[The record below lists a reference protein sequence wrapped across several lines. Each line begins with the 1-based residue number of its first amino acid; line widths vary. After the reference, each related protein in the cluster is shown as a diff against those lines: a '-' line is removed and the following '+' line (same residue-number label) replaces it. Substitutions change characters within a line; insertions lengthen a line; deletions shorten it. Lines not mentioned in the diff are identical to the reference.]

1 MTDTVSDTS
10 TAESPPDPPAS
21 GSTKSSPPDPPEPPE
36 GYGEPTQFSYPG
48 LWLSV
53 GSLVLF
59 VLSVAGFGELMAAI
73 RGGAPT
79 EYTVGLAGIGVAAAL
94 SVATVVVHELVHG
107 LAYRLLGYRVEYGIA
122 LNMGAAYAAAFGQF
136 QTRGDNLA
144 VGLAPLLA
152 FTVILTPLL
161 AGPLP
166 VALAAFLALV
176 VNTSGAVG
184 DLYLVWRLLRMPEGT
199 LLYDVDIRHSYAYY
213 PEE

>member
-1 MTDTVSDTS
+1 MTDTVSDRS
-10 TAESPPDPPAS
+10 TAESPPEPPAS
-21 GSTKSSPPDPPEPPE
+21 SSSKKSPPGPPDPPE
-36 GYGEPTQFSYPG
+36 GYDDPTQFSYPG

-53 GSLVLF
+53 GLLVLF

-73 RGGAPT
+73 RGGAP
-79 EYTVGLAGIGVAAAL
+79 EYTVGLTGIGVAAAL

-107 LAYRLLGYRVEYGIA
+107 LAYHLLGYRVKYGIA

-136 QTRGDNLA
+136 QTRQDNLV

-152 FTVILTPLL
+152 FTLALTPLL
-161 AGPLP
+161 AAPLP

-176 VNTSGAVG
+176 VNTSGATG
-184 DLYLVWRLLRMPEGT
+184 DLYLTWRLLRMPEGT